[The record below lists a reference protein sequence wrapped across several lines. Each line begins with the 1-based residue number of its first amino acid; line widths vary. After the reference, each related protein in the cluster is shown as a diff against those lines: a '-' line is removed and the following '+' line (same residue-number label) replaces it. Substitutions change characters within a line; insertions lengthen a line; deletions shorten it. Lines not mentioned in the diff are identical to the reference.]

1 MSGPVLSPKRVVEHE
16 RVSVTQHWSTPDEL
30 RAALDEHGYL
40 ADPVTATTVFLA
52 LRLGRPILCEGPP
65 GTGKTHLARC
75 MAALTG
81 RRLLRLQCHEEL
93 DERRSV
99 YDWASARQLLA
110 VQLIRSRVDAAVG
123 ESHTWAEA
131 LEATRGAHDLL
142 FSEEFLVERPL
153 LAAVRSD
160 EPTVLLVDEIDRSG
174 EAFEALLLELLG
186 EDQLTIPE
194 LGTLHRRAPM
204 LAILT
209 SNGSRELSDALRRRC
224 LHLQFSYPDR
234 DRELAM
240 IARFVPG
247 LDERLAESIVAAVR
261 ALRARDAL
269 TRPPGVS
276 ETLDWARCLEALG
289 TTELDADVVAS
300 TLSALVK
307 RNEDAV
313 AAERLIGA
321 VVGAAQRP
329 DGGHATAPRSAARP
343 SEPPSV
349 TGLGSAADRWAAARS
364 GSRPD

>member
-1 MSGPVLSPKRVVEHE
+1 M
-16 RVSVTQHWSTPDEL
+16 TQHWSTPDEL

-40 ADPVTATTVFLA
+40 ADSVTATTVFLA

-110 VQLIRSRVDAAVG
+110 VQLIRSRVDAAVV
-123 ESHTWAEA
+123 ESHSWEEA

-209 SNGSRELSDALRRRC
+209 SNGSRDLSDALRRRC

-247 LDERLAESIVAAVR
+247 IDERLAEAIVAAVR
-261 ALRARDAL
+261 ALRASDAL

-289 TTELDADVVAS
+289 TTQLDAETIAA

-321 VVGAAQRP
+321 VVGA
-329 DGGHATAPRSAARP
+329 GGRAGAGEGAGSAVTVATAATAATAASRP
-343 SEPPSV
+343 SESPARSP
-349 TGLGSAADRWAAARS
+349 TGLGSAADRWGAARS
-364 GSRPD
+364 GLRPSG